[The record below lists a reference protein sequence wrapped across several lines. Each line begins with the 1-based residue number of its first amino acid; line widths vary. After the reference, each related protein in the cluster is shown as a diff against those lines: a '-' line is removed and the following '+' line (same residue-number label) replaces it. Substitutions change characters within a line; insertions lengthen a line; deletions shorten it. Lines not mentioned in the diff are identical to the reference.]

1 MSIGLGAPGRCI
13 SRYSGYPTCFGGER
27 MPLPFS
33 GLSLWTVIKPGQF
46 LLHGLFLGLNKMEG
60 SLYSHGEGVAGVR
73 LYLHFVD
80 FRPYRKGRSYSPEN
94 MLDVLNTLY

>member
-1 MSIGLGAPGRCI
+1 MYLKVFRI
-13 SRYSGYPTCFGGER
+13 SNMFRWGENASSFFR
-27 MPLPFS
+27 TY
-33 GLSLWTVIKPGQF
+33 SLWTVIKPGQF

-94 MLDVLNTLY
+94 MLDVPNTLY